1 MIMFCAA
8 IEWGVAIPDLV
19 LEGYSIRPQV
29 VGELIT
35 NIPHTGLIRI
45 YGIEITGKV
54 GENDSLDTEIV
65 TYVKKGKEW
74 VDAHHRGNNHFV
86 LPSVLIT
93 PTDRIRI
100 LAGYYGKQPYSKPCI
115 KQFNFNCTLKNPG

>member
-1 MIMFCAA
+1 MLFLTAA

-35 NIPHTGLIRI
+35 NIPQRGLIRI

-54 GENDSLDTEIV
+54 GADDSLDTEIV
-65 TYVKKGKEW
+65 TYVKRGKEW
-74 VDAHHRGNNHFV
+74 VDAQHQGDNHLV
-86 LPSVLIT
+86 LPFVPIT
-93 PTDRIRI
+93 PTDRVRI
-100 LAGYYGKQPYSKPCI
+100 LASYNGKAPYWKPNV
-115 KQFNFNCTLKNPG
+115 KQFNFNCTLKNP